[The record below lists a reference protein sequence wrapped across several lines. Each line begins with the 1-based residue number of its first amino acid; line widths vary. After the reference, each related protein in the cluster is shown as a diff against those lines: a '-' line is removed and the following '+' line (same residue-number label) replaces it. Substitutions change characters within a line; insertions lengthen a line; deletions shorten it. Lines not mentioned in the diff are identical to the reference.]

1 MASNSTQNETPA
13 WLNSVLP
20 GAYGLIGLV
29 VVVALVFWA
38 IRLLALE
45 ARLRD
50 PQRALTDHF
59 VRQVAEIKKAEKA
72 ARKMEEKKKK
82 TKEKDERKIR
92 WTEWLLELFFG
103 FVELSLSTNAM
114 LRRLGSSSSSNRET
128 DHPVFHVIVEESGAS
143 TAEAE
148 AELEDID
155 CDGIV
160 IRWVRVPRGY
170 RLPPKSKKASTLAEV
185 VGALQGR
192 K

>member
-13 WLNSVLP
+13 WLNSVFP

-38 IRLLALE
+38 IRFLALE
-45 ARLRD
+45 ARLSD

-59 VRQVAEIKKAEKA
+59 IRQVAEIRKAKA
-72 ARKMEEKKKK
+72 ASKMEEKKEK
-82 TKEKDERKIR
+82 TEEKDERKKR
-92 WTEWLLELFFG
+92 WADWLLKPFG
-103 FVELSLSTNAM
+103 LLEISFSTNAM
-114 LRRLGSSSSSNRET
+114 LRRLGSSSNRKT
-128 DHPVFHVIVEESGAS
+128 DHPVLYVIVEEFGAS

-148 AELEDID
+148 AELEDVD